1 MNCCNN
7 FLYKTQ
13 KGREIKEKLELSK
26 MNHILKTISQ
36 RYMMHVQEVESTLFT
51 KYLERLMDDMK
62 IKTARQNSIN
72 ATSVG
77 LCCISIDRS
86 IGLPR

>member
-1 MNCCNN
+1 
-7 FLYKTQ
+7 
-13 KGREIKEKLELSK
+13 
-26 MNHILKTISQ
+26 
-36 RYMMHVQEVESTLFT
+36 MMHVQEVESRIFT
-51 KYLERLMDDMK
+51 KYLKILMDDMK

>member
-1 MNCCNN
+1 
-7 FLYKTQ
+7 
-13 KGREIKEKLELSK
+13 
-26 MNHILKTISQ
+26 
-36 RYMMHVQEVESTLFT
+36 MMHVQEVESTLFT

-72 ATSVG
+72 AISVG